1 MAKILIEDADLATLW
16 LLGNPVAHSLSPLIQ
31 NHALSQLQERIV
43 YLAAAVRDEDFE
55 EVVKTL
61 PKLGA
66 IGANVTVPYKE
77 RAFRLCHR
85 LSSRA
90 ETMGAVNTLHF
101 REDGLYGDNT
111 DGIGWWRALQ
121 RESGDFEKAVVIGA
135 GGASRAIC
143 HTLLKEGFRHLVLLN
158 RSLSKAE
165 SLLGELEKLA
175 EPGMKL
181 ELDSLEASSGHL
193 QERTLLVQ
201 TTSVGLKDARSPVP
215 LPTSWPEGAL
225 LSELVY
231 GRETALLRA
240 VRDLGGAHQD
250 GLGMLCGQAA
260 ESLALWLNKS
270 VEEIPLSLMQQV
282 AWQRVLSTQ
291 FDGDV

>member
-16 LLGNPVAHSLSPLIQ
+16 LLGNPVSHSLSPLIQ
-31 NHALSQLQERIV
+31 NRALSQLQLKIV
-43 YLAAAVRDEDFE
+43 YLAAAVKDEDFE
-55 EVVKTL
+55 AVVTSL

-77 RAFRLCHR
+77 RAFRMCDS
-85 LSSRA
+85 LSTRA
-90 ETMGAVNTLHF
+90 QAMGAVNTLHF
-101 REDGLYGDNT
+101 RETGLYGDNT
-111 DGIGWWRALQ
+111 DGVGWWRALQ
-121 RESGDFEKAVVIGA
+121 RESQDFDKAVVIGA
-135 GGASRAIC
+135 GGAARAIC
-143 HTLLKEGFRHLVLLN
+143 HTLLQKGFHHLVLLN
-158 RSLSKAE
+158 RTLAKAE
-165 SLLGELEKLA
+165 SLLGELKGLA
-175 EPGMKL
+175 APEVKL
-181 ELDSLEASSGHL
+181 EVSSLESCAVHL
-193 QERTLLVQ
+193 QERTLLIQ
-201 TTSVGLKDARSPVP
+201 TTSVGLKEECSPVP
-215 LPTSWPEGAL
+215 LPTVWPEGAL

-231 GRETALLRA
+231 GHQTALLRA

-270 VEEIPLSLMQQV
+270 VEEIPLSLMQEV